1 MNGITRSMCT
11 FDDIRTDGSK
21 DGCRRLRLTLHEQ
34 NQPLRSPAQP
44 RSRPIGRAF
53 ALVQPPTER
62 PPPIERPPLKVES
75 IKPTE
80 EKVEIIKV
88 YLEGRKQEQA
98 RDQQNLKMLSDEVSQ
113 IQEVRSTVQCN
124 CAVSPPS
131 SDCGVSPGYEA
142 ARNNNNGEHRFPPN
156 GYTVHVPS
164 SQPRVSSHQENGTA
178 AEQQDWEDEQES
190 ARLRE
195 VSKRLYGQLQEAE
208 RKHQAERER
217 LQAESGQYRQ
227 QLSEQAEK
235 LLRAEEGVQT
245 RDRRIDELQ
254 RLLNGMQQE
263 SAALLDKMRK
273 SEGELL
279 RLREQK
285 EDTQRSEQLEKELAI
300 MKEKIH
306 HLDDM
311 LKSQQRKVR
320 HMIEQLENSRTV
332 IQERDH
338 MIRELEEKVA
348 YLEAENRELH
358 DQMDYFLGGQR
369 PNLNKPSPERSPQIV
384 YSKPL
389 RPSSHGNKSL
399 PFIKVVEIKT

>member
-1 MNGITRSMCT
+1 MHCMVNLHDS
-11 FDDIRTDGSK
+11 DIQPVAQNK

-113 IQEVRSTVQCN
+113 IQEVRYCLKTLREVM
-124 CAVSPPS
+124 
-131 SDCGVSPGYEA
+131 A

-263 SAALLDKMRK
+263 SATLLDKMRK

>member
-113 IQEVRSTVQCN
+113 IQEVRYCLKTLREVM
-124 CAVSPPS
+124 
-131 SDCGVSPGYEA
+131 A

-235 LLRAEEGVQT
+235 LLRAEEGVET

-285 EDTQRSEQLEKELAI
+285 EDTQRSEQL
-300 MKEKIH
+300 
-306 HLDDM
+306 DDSWPCQSVTCC
-311 LKSQQRKVR
+311 LLCVFVFT
-320 HMIEQLENSRTV
+320 QLENSRTV